1 VSVDVV
7 SHVRGQHAI
16 ARANEIRVGDVTMH
30 DYYAVITDGDDLDGI
45 LGFNSF
51 GKYWLTFD
59 WSRAALLVGTRPVPL
74 PSAFW
79 LPCTLAKHL
88 PIIGLFADGRRPP
101 TLIATGDDAYAWEAT
116 SRDVKG
122 LLFDHLPVPAATV
135 FNGDTGATGT
145 VVTSIDG
152 SLALGRVFSNRPA
165 VAINEALP
173 VPDIGM
179 GVIEQFIM
187 EFDRIHRRVG
197 FQPRFSGSQ
206 FAVPGE
212 ITVGFYIAYRQP
224 GRRVSN
230 VLPRLA
236 PANAGMHT
244 GDSILR
250 INGMRASDVS
260 YESWDRSL
268 RNRRPVAIVWV
279 HDGHALSKRFPVVE
293 LR

>member
-79 LPCTLAKHL
+79 LPYTLAKHL

-101 TLIATGDDAYAWEAT
+101 TLIDTGDDAYAWEAT

-230 VLPRLA
+230 VLPGLA
-236 PANAGMHT
+236 PANAGMHA

-260 YESWDRSL
+260 YESWDRLL